1 MNENKC
7 SSCGDTKKECPCKNK
22 DFTKAVIEIDNPE
35 QITLMRKVVIP
46 ASMGDDITVPPVVG
60 KYHNV
65 LLYYEANQKSYL
77 YSSDGIPTQLVNGVT
92 DYEAAVNLP
101 QINGVTLLGNKSAAD
116 LELADAPMVI
126 TVAAGNTSWSGADTA
141 EDVYDFFLNK
151 GKVNI
156 VFEGGEN
163 YTYELSSAGY
173 IENEGK
179 LLCVVV
185 AASTQD
191 TGGVTDS
198 EGNALFGTMTLYTAG
213 KAVDVS
219 QIELQPKLFVA
230 DFTGLD
236 LNYNELSGVPATTYS
251 IGMVKPGD
259 GLEVASDGTLS
270 ISDIEQYAHLF
281 DTVADMKAATN
292 LVDGDYA
299 RTAGYWG
306 IGDNGGSLYKIID
319 DDSLADDGGS
329 IIDISNN
336 LKAVLIYGNT
346 LNVAQFGITSTHTD
360 NQASMVA
367 FVNANNISDLE
378 FNPIEYSYD
387 TGFTITSD
395 ELTIHGNGCTIVPTD
410 TVGDFYI
417 FRITGNN
424 IKLEDVNIDGR
435 NIPQDQWT
443 ITSHTELTLR
453 RCFYINSKIVNINNV
468 NIQNIWGE
476 GIQILNFNTVK
487 ITNCIMD
494 KIGGGFYRTDSQGY
508 NDYFGDAFYFGGHNG
523 DAEIVIE
530 NCLATGYQ
538 ETGERSRGSRIGVV
552 LENLGDY
559 TPAATTLSINNSEL
573 TRFNRALHVEAYTG
587 DINMTVDNCRIL
599 QDCSIC
605 MYANRPKLLLKN
617 TNFTQTAEN
626 YNGSRGLRNFDFV
639 YEDSIINIED
649 GGTFGIAMETSKGR
663 IIRTTIN
670 GIKDTQISNVQ
681 RLDIEDS
688 ILNFNNDTGYT
699 IYSSGVYCYRCV
711 FNNSANT
718 FKYSTAGSPY
728 RCQDCIFNDI
738 VPNAKPM
745 IIAGRLY
752 ATSNVV
758 YSTTDTPTTSQLLNP
773 NDLGMF
779 TVYVNNVL
787 VSKPSICKVLDA
799 DEDTNLFNN
808 VTQAIF
814 SDTATEFPIVP
825 DNMPSTFLPN
835 RNSRYILII
844 RGSENATNRY
854 NSDFTQCYYTTL
866 VYDKNGSPTIDS
878 ITTVGNPASG
888 GFALSFD
895 TVNGTVTKATSY
907 SQYVNRVIYWI
918 LPYDYKDRI
927 ASFNP

>member
-1 MNENKC
+1 MEKNKC
-7 SSCGDTKKECPCKNK
+7 SSCGEAPHKCSCKNK

-46 ASMGDDITVPPVVG
+46 ASMGDDTTVPPVVG

-65 LLYYEANQKSYL
+65 LLYYEANSKSYL
-77 YSSDGIPTQLVNGVT
+77 YSSDGIPTLLANGVT
-92 DYEAAVNLP
+92 DYEQAVNLP
-101 QINGVTLLGNKSAAD
+101 QINGHTLIGNKNSAD
-116 LELADAPMVI
+116 LDLQ
-126 TVAAGNTSWSGADTA
+126 
-141 EDVYDFFLNK
+141 NK
-151 GKVNI
+151 
-156 VFEGGEN
+156 F
-163 YTYELSSAGY
+163 
-173 IENEGK
+173 
-179 LLCVVV
+179 
-185 AASTQD
+185 
-191 TGGVTDS
+191 
-198 EGNALFGTMTLYTAG
+198 
-213 KAVDVS
+213 
-219 QIELQPKLFVA
+219 
-230 DFTGLD
+230 
-236 LNYNELSGVPATTYS
+236 
-251 IGMVKPGD
+251 
-259 GLEVASDGTLS
+259 
-270 ISDIEQYAHLF
+270 F

-299 RTAGYWG
+299 RTAGYWD
-306 IGDNGGSLYKIID
+306 ISDNGGSLYKITD
-319 DDSLADDGGS
+319 DDSLTDDGGS
-329 IIDISNN
+329 VIDISNN
-336 LKAVLIYGNT
+336 LKAVLVYGNT
-346 LNVAQFGITSTHTD
+346 LNVAQFGITSTHAE

-367 FVNANNISDLE
+367 FVNASNISDLE

-424 IKLEDVNIDGR
+424 IKLEDINVDGR
-435 NIPQDQWT
+435 NIPQDQWA

-453 RCFYINSKIVNINNV
+453 RCFYVNSSNIGIKGITIKNV
-468 NIQNIWGE
+468 WGE
-476 GIQILNFNTVK
+476 GIQVVNFNTVK
-487 ITNCIMD
+487 ISNCVMD
-494 KIGGGFYRTDSQGY
+494 KIGGGFYKTDSQGA
-508 NDYFGDAFYFGGHNG
+508 NDYFGDAFYFGGHN
-523 DAEIVIE
+523 DNAEIIIE

-538 ETGERSRGSRIGVV
+538 ETGGRSRGSRIGVV
-552 LENLGDY
+552 LENLSGY

-617 TNFTQTAEN
+617 TTFTQTAEN
-626 YNGSRGLRNFDFV
+626 YNGSCGLRNFDFV

-649 GGTFGIAMETSKGR
+649 GGTFGIAMETPKGR

-670 GIKDTQISNVQ
+670 GIKGTQISNVQ

-688 ILNFNNDTGYT
+688 ILNFDNSTGYT
-699 IYSSGVYCYRCV
+699 VYSSGVYCRRCT
-711 FNNSANT
+711 FNNSST
-718 FKYSTAGSPY
+718 SFKMVTTGSSY
-728 RCQDCIFNDI
+728 YCDECVFNDI
-738 VPNAKPM
+738 VPSARPM
-745 IIAGRLY
+745 LIANRLRSI
-752 ATSNVV
+752 SNIL
-758 YSTTDTPTTSQLLNP
+758 YSTSDTPTSSFLYNP

-779 TVYVNNVL
+779 TVYVNNAL

-814 SDTATEFPIVP
+814 SDTATEFPIIP

-835 RNSRYILII
+835 RNSRYILVI
-844 RGSENATNRY
+844 RGSGDHMNRY
-854 NSDFTQCYYTTL
+854 NSDLTQCYYTTL